1 MNLKADFNMADFME
15 AAKNCTGD
23 VFFHSVDGDIINL
36 KSLLSQYVLASIA
49 CKPGLLRNARVVCTQ
64 DEDYAKLSD
73 FLQ

>member
-64 DEDYAKLSD
+64 DEDYKKLSD

>member
-1 MNLKADFNMADFME
+1 MADFME

>member
-1 MNLKADFNMADFME
+1 MNLKEDFNMSDFME
-15 AAKNCTGD
+15 VAKDCTGD

-49 CKPGLLRNARVVCTQ
+49 CKPGLLKNARVVCTQ
-64 DEDYAKLSD
+64 DEDYAKLAD